1 MPTTVVI
8 TNQVLERVRGFLA
21 SCMGEI
27 SPGVYVAPRMSP
39 GVRERIWRVME
50 DWHHDCGERSVVM
63 LWPELKQPGGL
74 AIRSL
79 GKPRYSMLRVG
90 DLYLVQ
96 RPLTAADETT
106 LQKIQERAGEGT
118 EGG

>member
-8 TNQVLERVRGFLA
+8 TNQVPERVRGFLA

-50 DWHHDCGERSVVM
+50 DWHHDSGERSVVM

-79 GKPRYSMLRVG
+79 GKPRYAMHKVG
-90 DLYLVQ
+90 DLFLVR
-96 RPLTAADETT
+96 RPLTAADEAT
-106 LQKIQERAGEGT
+106 LQGIQERAERGAQDG
-118 EGG
+118 